1 MGFIFY
7 VTTLFMQNEYRPFY
21 EIEFDFK
28 TSLSKED
35 SVLAMLGWIRK
46 PYREI
51 TEAEYDHQHH
61 VDCEHEVSEEA
72 ELMFERHSPSLFEV
86 LREIKD
92 SADTEYVTSKIEDPL
107 DEEALDEK
115 LANIKKAHEL
125 IETAHK
131 FYCGIDD
138 ELAKGVSSELRLDKF
153 ATINPENI
161 FITLT
166 SLTKW
171 ALKEYNITLFM
182 LTKPLTFEDLGQS
195 QQEIIEALSIDSGD
209 TTHLQVTFALL
220 VEAFSQTAN
229 TFNKSLGSPNASAIA
244 AEIHSQIKSRD
255 NFKKLSPRVIEGC
268 IGSALAKI
276 GYKTRSESVTAKTLN
291 LCFALL
297 VEAYAGKID
306 RYRDES
312 SNPNV
317 HEIAEHLAR
326 QPTDLAEQ
334 NQAQI
339 KSRILVA
346 LEFRKNPYPR
356 KPQ

>member
-1 MGFIFY
+1 
-7 VTTLFMQNEYRPFY
+7 MQNEYHPFY

-35 SVLAMLGWIRK
+35 SVLAMLGMIRK

-51 TEAEYDHQHH
+51 TEAEYDHQHQ

-115 LANIKKAHEL
+115 LANIKKVHEL

-138 ELAKGVSSELRLDKF
+138 ELAKGEKSELRLDRF
-153 ATINPENI
+153 ATTNPETL

-166 SLTKW
+166 SLAKW
-171 ALKEYNITLFM
+171 SLNEYKITLFNSEAQV
-182 LTKPLTFEDLGQS
+182 TFNDLGQS
-195 QQEIIEALSIDSGD
+195 QQEVIESLSNDVRD

-220 VEAFSQTAN
+220 VESFSHTAN
-229 TFNKSLGSPNASAIA
+229 KFKKGCGTPNASAIA
-244 AEIHSQIKSRD
+244 TEIHSQIKD
-255 NFKKLSPRVIEGC
+255 IDDIIGLKKRNTEGYISAALKKKSGHASQSQSISPN
-268 IGSALAKI
+268 
-276 GYKTRSESVTAKTLN
+276 TLN
-291 LCFALL
+291 LCLAFLVDAFALKSN
-297 VEAYAGKID
+297 EFQDK
-306 RYRDES
+306 E
-312 SNPNV
+312 SNPNAQK
-317 HEIAEHLAR
+317 IADHLSLQA
-326 QPTDLAEQ
+326 TELAEQ
-334 NQAQI
+334 NSAQI
-339 KSRILVA
+339 KSRILEAKA
-346 LEFRKNPYPR
+346 LQKNPYPR
-356 KPQ
+356 

>member
-171 ALKEYNITLFM
+171 ALKEYEIILFNSEVQV
-182 LTKPLTFEDLGQS
+182 TFNDLGQS
-195 QQEIIEALSIDSGD
+195 QQELIESLSNGFGD

-220 VEAFSQTAN
+220 VEAFSLTAN
-229 TFNKSLGSPNASAIA
+229 TFNKGTGGPNASAIA
-244 AEIHSQIKSRD
+244 TEIHSQIKD
-255 NFKKLSPRVIEGC
+255 INDFIGLSKRNIKSY
-268 IGSALAKI
+268 ISSALAKI
-276 GYKTRSESVTAKTLN
+276 GYKTKSHPVSLKTLN
-291 LCFALL
+291 LCLAFLVDAFAL
-297 VEAYAGKID
+297 
-306 RYRDES
+306 RDDEFQDKES
-312 SNPNV
+312 TPNV
-317 HEIAEHLAR
+317 QAIAEHLSR
-326 QPTDLAEQ
+326 QATDLNEQ
-334 NQAQI
+334 NLAQI
-339 KSRILVA
+339 KSRILEA
-346 LEFRKNPYPR
+346 KAIQKNPYPR